1 MKSEKTVERRAF
13 LIGNPNSGKT
23 SLFNALTGERKRV
36 GNWPGVTV
44 QRIEGVIKNVNQELV
59 VTDLPGTY
67 SLTPAT
73 PEEEIVLKCLNEA
86 SENIILNVVDIA
98 NFERNLFLTTQ
109 LIELGI
115 FPVISLNCYDSFTGA
130 GGMIDLSKF
139 CNLTGT
145 NAFPT
150 IARTGEGVT
159 ALIEHL
165 LKTHNSAAATN
176 SCISML
182 ALPEEWVQAADQLL
196 RKDKKN
202 WKSASPLEKY
212 NAIRALITSSG
223 NDTFEIR
230 KILADTLSQRHG
242 KDIKPADL
250 ACELASDRY
259 QRIEKLIAV
268 CATVPAKNIPAWQ
281 EKLDRVLTNRILGLP
296 IFALIMAWIF
306 WTTFSLG
313 EYPMGWLESIF
324 AWLSG
329 YVEATLNEGL
339 LRSLI
344 VEGIIA
350 GVGGVL
356 VFLPNILILFF
367 WIALLEDSGYM
378 SRAAFLMDRLMNSI
392 GLHGR
397 AFIPMIMG
405 LGCNVPAVM
414 ATRIIDNRFQRLLT
428 MFLIPLVT
436 CAARLPV
443 LVILCGTFFSDNP
456 SLWMFNLFFVNLLV
470 LIFLGQFTSM
480 LFKTDGNSPFLLE
493 MPPYRTPTAISVY
506 HVLYEKIE
514 HFVEKAGTVILAGS
528 VLIWVLSAFPREV
541 PLTQNFDL
549 LISQLKAEPA
559 TNETAEKIAALTRQ
573 KNIELM
579 EGRYMARIGKF
590 IHPVME
596 PLGFSWRETVSLIPG
611 FLAKES
617 TVSTL
622 SVLYLPHGENL
633 GDAMKSAGMGKISAF
648 VYMLFTLLYI
658 PCVATLGVIWRESGS
673 NRFTLIS
680 LLSYFAIAY
689 AVSFLVLKSSTIVSG
704 SAEGMLE
711 GAIIIIAVLFAGWY
725 IVRTLLKAITG
736 RKCKGCSSCDG
747 CPIKN
752 SNTCS

>member
-1 MKSEKTVERRAF
+1 MKSEKTIEHRAF

-44 QRIEGVIKNVNQELV
+44 QRIEGVIKSGNEELV

-109 LIELGI
+109 LVELGI
-115 FPVISLNCYDSFTGA
+115 YPVISLNCYDSFTGA
-130 GGMIDLSKF
+130 GGTINLSKF
-139 CNLTGT
+139 SNLTGT

-150 IARTGEGVT
+150 IARSGEGVT
-159 ALIEHL
+159 ALSEHL
-165 LKTHNSAAATN
+165 LKTRNSAGAKS
-176 SCISML
+176 SCSPML
-182 ALPEEWVQAADQLL
+182 ALPEEWIQAADEVL
-196 RKDKKN
+196 KN
-202 WKSASPLEKY
+202 DNKTWKTAAPQDKY
-212 NAIRALITSSG
+212 NAVRTLITSSD
-223 NDTFEIR
+223 NESFAIR
-230 KILADTLSQRHG
+230 KILADTLSQKLG
-242 KDIKPADL
+242 KEIKPADL

-259 QRIEKLIAV
+259 QRIEKLIAA

-313 EYPMGWLESIF
+313 EYPMGWLESLF

-329 YVEATLNEGL
+329 YVEANMNDGL

-344 VEGIIA
+344 IEGIIA

-443 LVILCGTFFSDNP
+443 LVILCGTFFHHNP
-456 SLWMFNLFFVNLLV
+456 SLWMFNLFFVNLMV
-470 LIFLGQFTSM
+470 LIFLGQFTSL
-480 LFKTDGNSPFLLE
+480 LFKTEGNSPFLLE
-493 MPPYRTPTAISVY
+493 MPPYRTPTPISVF
-506 HVLYEKIE
+506 HVLFEKIE

-528 VLIWVLSAFPREV
+528 VIIWVLSAFPREV
-541 PLTQNFDL
+541 PLTQNYDL
-549 LISQLKAEPA
+549 LISQARAEPVS
-559 TNETAEKIAALTRQ
+559 NETAERIATLTRQ

-622 SVLYLPHGENL
+622 SVLYLPYGENL
-633 GDAMKSAGMGKISAF
+633 GHAMQSSGMSQVTAF

-658 PCVATLGVIWRESGS
+658 PCIATLGVIWRESGS
-673 NRFTLIS
+673 NRFTLLS

-689 AVSFLVLKSSTIVSG
+689 AVSFLVLKSSTIISG
-704 SAEGMLE
+704 RAEGMLE
-711 GAIIIIAVLFAGWY
+711 GAIIIVAVLFAGW
-725 IVRTLLKAITG
+725 
-736 RKCKGCSSCDG
+736 
-747 CPIKN
+747 
-752 SNTCS
+752 

>member
-1 MKSEKTVERRAF
+1 
-13 LIGNPNSGKT
+13 
-23 SLFNALTGERKRV
+23 
-36 GNWPGVTV
+36 
-44 QRIEGVIKNVNQELV
+44 
-59 VTDLPGTY
+59 
-67 SLTPAT
+67 
-73 PEEEIVLKCLNEA
+73 EA

-109 LIELGI
+109 LVELGI
-115 FPVISLNCYDSFTGA
+115 YPVISLNCYDSFTGA
-130 GGMIDLSKF
+130 GGTINLSKF
-139 CNLTGT
+139 SNLTGT

-159 ALIEHL
+159 ALSEHL
-165 LKTHNSAAATN
+165 LKTVNSTAARN
-176 SCISML
+176 SCSPML
-182 ALPEEWVQAADQLL
+182 ALPEEWVQAADQML
-196 RKDKKN
+196 RNEKKT
-202 WKSASPLEKY
+202 WKTAAPLEKY

-223 NDTFEIR
+223 NETFEIR
-230 KILADTLSQRHG
+230 KILADTLSQKLG
-242 KDIKPADL
+242 KDVKPADL

-259 QRIEKLIAV
+259 QRIEKLIAA

-313 EYPMGWLESIF
+313 EYPMGWLESLF
-324 AWLSG
+324 GWLSG
-329 YVEATLNEGL
+329 YVEANLNEGL

-344 VEGIIA
+344 IEGIIA

-493 MPPYRTPTAISVY
+493 MPPYRTPTAISVF

-549 LISQLKAEPA
+549 LISQIKAEPA

-622 SVLYLPHGENL
+622 SVLYLPYGENL
-633 GDAMKSAGMGKISAF
+633 GDAMKSAGMGKVSAF

-658 PCVATLGVIWRESGS
+658 PCIATLGVIWRESGS
-673 NRFTLIS
+673 NRFTLLS

-689 AVSFLVLKSSTIVSG
+689 AVSFLVLKSSTIISG

-725 IVRTLLKAITG
+725 IVRTLVKAITG
-736 RKCKGCSSCDG
+736 SKCKGCSSCDG
-747 CPIKN
+747 CPIKD